1 MLKIRSPSVGV
12 SSDSSDVPLTSVPSS
27 SILPVSAPP
36 LHAKTHPAKKTSN
49 KLHSSFMPSI
59 VSVLFS
65 VKISVLTIFMPVTV
79 IPYYFLLK
87 FSPESLDTASPY
99 LFLGSLLALVPF
111 AERLGYITEQLAL
124 HTNDTYSGL
133 LNATFGNFSELILSL
148 LAMHKR
154 LYRVVQLSLL
164 GSILSNL
171 LLVLGCS
178 CLLGGYRFR
187 IQRFTT
193 VSGAVSSGML
203 MVATAGLV
211 LPCALKM
218 SGQED
223 DALDEI
229 NFSRGTALVMFF
241 MYWCYLLFSLKTNQF
256 EFDSVAHAAEERN
269 RSTPKKVGD
278 GHDSDGEEAEMSS
291 LLSSAARSPVVV
303 ADVDDDDED
312 AVMTYD
318 LALKWLFAVTAVV
331 GFLSDVL
338 VGTIEAFTER
348 NGLNPVFTAAIVIP
362 IFGNAAEHAAS
373 VMFAYRNKMDIC
385 LGIAVGSSIQIALC
399 VVPACVLLGWATDRD
414 FSLFF
419 EGYETACLVMTV
431 MTVSFFLIGG
441 TSNWLIGALFI
452 GLYIII
458 AFGFW
463 IHEKEGDSPDNPHE
477 GW

>member
-1 MLKIRSPSVGV
+1 ME
-12 SSDSSDVPLTSVPSS
+12 
-27 SILPVSAPP
+27 
-36 LHAKTHPAKKTSN
+36 
-49 KLHSSFMPSI
+49 
-59 VSVLFS
+59 
-65 VKISVLTIFMPVTV
+65 
-79 IPYYFLLK
+79 
-87 FSPESLDTASPY
+87 FSPESLDSASAY
-99 LFLGSLLALVPF
+99 LFGSSLLALVPF

-178 CLLGGYRFR
+178 CLLGGSRYR

-203 MVATAGLV
+203 MVATSGLV

-223 DALDEI
+223 DGDDEI

-256 EFDSVAHAAEERN
+256 EFDSVPHPAEVRG
-269 RSTPKKVGD
+269 SKPD
-278 GHDSDGEEAEMSS
+278 SLQHDSDDEAEMSS
-291 LLSSAARSPVVV
+291 LLSPRKAEEEEEEEV
-303 ADVDDDDED
+303 AVLS
-312 AVMTYD
+312 YH
-318 LALKWLFAVTAVV
+318 LALKWLLFVTAVV

-348 NGLNPVFTAAIVIP
+348 NGLNPVFTASIVIP

-399 VVPACVLLGWATDRD
+399 VLPACVLLGWITDRE
-414 FSLFF
+414 FSLYF

-431 MTVSFFLIGG
+431 MTVSFFLVGG

-452 GLYIII
+452 GLYMII
-458 AFGFW
+458 AWGFW
-463 IHEKEGDSPDNPHE
+463 IHEKEGDRPENPHE
-477 GW
+477 GWRR